1 MIGDDSEFYNIF
13 VDKKGDVIAAKR
25 TAVIPQL
32 GGNVMVGSD
41 LFRVASP
48 PHIFRAAL
56 MSGHVA
62 VIKLTPIKG
71 EA

>member
-1 MIGDDSEFYNIF
+1 MIGDNSEFYNIF
-13 VDKKGDVIAAKR
+13 VDGNGDVIAAKR

-32 GGNVMVGSD
+32 GDDVTIGSD

-48 PHIFRAAL
+48 PHIFRVAL

-62 VIKLTPIKG
+62 VIKLTLIKDK
-71 EA
+71 A

>member
-1 MIGDDSEFYNIF
+1 MIGDNSEFYNIF
-13 VDKKGDVIAAKR
+13 VDKNGDVIAAKR

-32 GGNVMVGSD
+32 GGDVTIGSD

-48 PHIFRAAL
+48 PHVFRAAL

-62 VIKLTPIKG
+62 VIKLTPMKG
-71 EA
+71 KA